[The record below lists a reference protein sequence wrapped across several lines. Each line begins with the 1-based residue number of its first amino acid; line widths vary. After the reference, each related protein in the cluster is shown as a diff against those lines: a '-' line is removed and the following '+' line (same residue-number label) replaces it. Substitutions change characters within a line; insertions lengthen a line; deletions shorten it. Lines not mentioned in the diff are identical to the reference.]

1 MSRHRRDWAEA
12 GRCTGGAATYVRL
25 AVLLAAVLAMQ
36 SAPAGQARRGQPARP
51 PAQPALV
58 TEAAKVS
65 CPQVLGEGVR
75 TKRTF
80 CDVSIGLDPAGGII
94 IPLPPHTG
102 PLTLTFDLHNRH
114 TYAAELAKTNRGYR
128 RYTATIGVLTMDN
141 TPITKAVVHSEFRN
155 AADLLDRISGGTGA
169 GGVKAVAPTG
179 LEPIV
184 VTIPAEEKTPSL
196 SIVGLALTEAR
207 LDGTDNFIASG
218 RPVAVISNVM
228 IEYRPAPAPRT
239 PARR

>member
-1 MSRHRRDWAEA
+1 M
-12 GRCTGGAATYVRL
+12 AAVIV
-25 AVLLAAVLAMQ
+25 AVLGMPAAG
-36 SAPAGQARRGQPARP
+36 AGQAGRGAAARPPAR

-58 TEAAKVS
+58 IEAAKVN
-65 CPQVLGEGVR
+65 CPQVLGEGVQ

-80 CDVSIGLDPAGGII
+80 CDVSIGRDPAGGII

-114 TYAAELAKTNRGYR
+114 TYSAELAKTNRGYR

-141 TPITKAVVHSEFRN
+141 TPITKAVVHSEFRT
-155 AADLLDRISGGTGA
+155 AGDLLDRISGGTGA

-184 VTIPAEEKTPSL
+184 ITIPAEEKTPGL

-207 LDGTDNFIASG
+207 LDDTDDFIASG

-239 PARR
+239 PARK